1 MRDQRAKVLCPWALC
16 FFRGFQVVDH
26 VLLSLAP
33 FILIADMSQPNKT
46 LYIKN
51 LNDQVKKDGQSK
63 LKSQL
68 YALFTPYG
76 RIVDVVA
83 IKNPKMRGQAFV
95 VFQDLA
101 GATAAMRAWDGELFY
116 DKEMKIEYAK
126 TRSHATR
133 RIEEP
138 GWDPLAEA
146 KAKALG
152 LGSRLKK
159 EARQG
164 DGEAMDMDDD
174 QSSNPNPQQNSSV
187 PSTYSAVT
195 ISSRLLCTNIPAE
208 TSQDTLQKLFQY
220 PGFQSLVLTPPGQAK
235 SAQVQFEQP
244 DQAKVAREGLHG
256 HALKTDWY
264 NSASSSRPIGCI
276 PQPLNK
282 MAVGHEMIY
291 YDLLECDLRGLEAE
305 SQVTPAKQPR
315 PSKRHVCIRVAA
327 HEYTRIH
334 ITAIRC
340 NCEHAYY
347 AYFRVPAAL
356 LTLWP
361 AETDRQDSPT
371 RRSNSQSQSQS
382 LTLSSTTSA
391 PKPTPTD
398 TPQRRRFIFIRLIL
412 GIWTGLGTLWSLLP
426 VAWKRVRHN
435 FGLIAL
441 GSDEDDE
448 EGEQPE
454 EDEGEDDP
462 LVARAAPTTPAVS
475 PQRISFGLSTV
486 SRRTNRST
494 YAKPLTPAVSERPLD
509 DDDHP
514 LSTTLP
520 TTHEIILP
528 SRPRAASTLLPNP
541 LSTSL
546 LTPSASALPSRAP
559 TPPVRRQTA
568 LHKTKTLVLDL
579 DETLI
584 HSTSRPMH
592 AHGSMGGG
600 GLLGLSGL
608 FGGKRQGGGHMI
620 EVVLGGRS
628 TLYHVYKRPFVD
640 FFLRKVSSW
649 YTLVIFT
656 ASMPEYADP
665 VIDWLDAGR
674 GMFSRRFFRES
685 CTHLPNGGYSKDL
698 SIIDQDLS
706 RVCLID
712 NSPASYSI
720 NNANG
725 IPIEGW
731 ISDPGD
737 EALLDLLP
745 VLDSLRFTSDV
756 RHVLGLCYFLG
767 TSTYGELSLI
777 YPACSMSSLGAGV
790 SPFLSPSSELPLSAR
805 GRAIQDK
812 ILSLPLCTFVFFPLG
827 EKIYI
832 RPKSYDGTG
841 QITPATRLQ
850 YTRISRTKTQGRPRA
865 ASFVHLVD
873 VPIIRALS
881 GFVLVA
887 NLPSPQGQ

>member
-1 MRDQRAKVLCPWALC
+1 
-16 FFRGFQVVDH
+16 
-26 VLLSLAP
+26 
-33 FILIADMSQPNKT
+33 MSQPNKT

-51 LNDQVKKDGQSK
+51 LNDQVKKDE

-208 TSQDTLQKLFQY
+208 TSQEILQKLFQQY

-256 HALKTDWY
+256 HALKTDWAMSVSGSPDPSETTTTEQTARVHPSG
-264 NSASSSRPIGCI
+264 SARLLRLLPSPCRSPHPLASRDR
-276 PQPLNK
+276 
-282 MAVGHEMIY
+282 A
-291 YDLLECDLRGLEAE
+291 D
-305 SQVTPAKQPR
+305 PR
-315 PSKRHVCIRVAA
+315 TIVV
-327 HEYTRIH
+327 
-334 ITAIRC
+334 
-340 NCEHAYY
+340 N
-347 AYFRVPAAL
+347 
-356 LTLWP
+356 W
-361 AETDRQDSPT
+361 TDRADRI
-371 RRSNSQSQSQS
+371 RRRDVPILSQSQSQS

-391 PKPTPTD
+391 PEPTPTD

-475 PQRISFGLSTV
+475 PQRISFGPSTV

-559 TPPVRRQTA
+559 TPP
-568 LHKTKTLVLDL
+568 
-579 DETLI
+579 
-584 HSTSRPMH
+584 PMH

-756 RHVLGLCYFLG
+756 RHVLGL
-767 TSTYGELSLI
+767 
-777 YPACSMSSLGAGV
+777 
-790 SPFLSPSSELPLSAR
+790 R
-805 GRAIQDK
+805 G
-812 ILSLPLCTFVFFPLG
+812 F
-827 EKIYI
+827 
-832 RPKSYDGTG
+832 
-841 QITPATRLQ
+841 
-850 YTRISRTKTQGRPRA
+850 
-865 ASFVHLVD
+865 
-873 VPIIRALS
+873 
-881 GFVLVA
+881 
-887 NLPSPQGQ
+887 

>member
-1 MRDQRAKVLCPWALC
+1 
-16 FFRGFQVVDH
+16 
-26 VLLSLAP
+26 
-33 FILIADMSQPNKT
+33 MSQPNKT

-51 LNDQVKKDGQSK
+51 LNDQVKKDE

-83 IKNPKMRGQAFV
+83 VKSPKMRGQAFV

-101 GATAAMRAWDGELFY
+101 GATAAMRAWDSELFY

-126 TRSHATR
+126 TRSYATR

-159 EARQG
+159 EQRQG
-164 DGEAMDMDDD
+164 DGEAMDMDDE
-174 QSSNPNPQQNSSV
+174 QSSNPNPQQNTSV
-187 PSTYSAVT
+187 PNTYSAVT
-195 ISSRLLCTNIPAE
+195 ISSRLLCTNIPPE
-208 TSQDTLQKLFQY
+208 TTQEGLHKLFQN
-220 PGFQSLVLTPPGQAK
+220 G
-235 SAQVQFEQP
+235 
-244 DQAKVAREGLHG
+244 DQAASMNTLGYISRQYDAIASTPSTPTPESVPLSSPFGQRRPSRTQDDSDIIRLGRLH
-256 HALKTDWY
+256 
-264 NSASSSRPIGCI
+264 S
-276 PQPLNK
+276 
-282 MAVGHEMIY
+282 
-291 YDLLECDLRGLEAE
+291 
-305 SQVTPAKQPR
+305 
-315 PSKRHVCIRVAA
+315 PSKR
-327 HEYTRIH
+327 
-334 ITAIRC
+334 
-340 NCEHAYY
+340 
-347 AYFRVPAAL
+347 
-356 LTLWP
+356 
-361 AETDRQDSPT
+361 SK
-371 RRSNSQSQSQS
+371 SQS
-382 LTLSSTTSA
+382 LSPARSTALESA
-391 PKPTPTD
+391 PDK
-398 TPQRRRFIFIRLIL
+398 PQRRRFILICFVI
-412 GIWTGLGTLWSLLP
+412 GIWNGLCALWSLLP
-426 VAWKRVRHN
+426 IAWKRVRHN
-435 FGLIAL
+435 FGLITL
-441 GSDEDDE
+441 RSDDDDE
-448 EGEQPE
+448 EEQQEEEE
-454 EDEGEDDP
+454 EDNP
-462 LVARAAPTTPAVS
+462 LVARAPPAS
-475 PQRISFGLSTV
+475 AAPQRVSFENVLTK
-486 SRRTNRST
+486 RTNRSS
-494 YAKPLTPAVSERPLD
+494 YAKPPTPGVSEKVLD
-509 DDDHP
+509 DTPICTPPIPATQDAQN
-514 LSTTLP
+514 
-520 TTHEIILP
+520 
-528 SRPRAASTLLPNP
+528 RPRAGSTLLPNP

-559 TPPVRRQTA
+559 TPPMRRQTA

-608 FGGKRQGGGHMI
+608 FGGRRQGGGHMI

-720 NNANG
+720 NSANG

-756 RHVLGLCYFLG
+756 RHVLGL
-767 TSTYGELSLI
+767 
-777 YPACSMSSLGAGV
+777 
-790 SPFLSPSSELPLSAR
+790 R
-805 GRAIQDK
+805 G
-812 ILSLPLCTFVFFPLG
+812 
-827 EKIYI
+827 Y
-832 RPKSYDGTG
+832 
-841 QITPATRLQ
+841 
-850 YTRISRTKTQGRPRA
+850 
-865 ASFVHLVD
+865 
-873 VPIIRALS
+873 
-881 GFVLVA
+881 
-887 NLPSPQGQ
+887 